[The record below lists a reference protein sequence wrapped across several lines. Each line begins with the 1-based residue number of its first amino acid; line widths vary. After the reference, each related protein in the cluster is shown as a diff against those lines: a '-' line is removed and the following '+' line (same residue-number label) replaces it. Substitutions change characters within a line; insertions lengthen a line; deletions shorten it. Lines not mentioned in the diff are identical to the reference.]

1 VYRTELGD
9 TRGPGGDQPVL
20 FVLTMDLRKTLR
32 ANQTWIV
39 VGITFV
45 SLVVHMWKLG
55 LRPLAHD
62 EAIDARFSWQAAHG
76 DVMRYD
82 PVYHGPL
89 RFYLEGP
96 VLRLFGTGAN
106 WARLIAAL
114 AGVAATA
121 IIASSR
127 RTLGQ
132 VGAPVAALV
141 FTFSP
146 TVLTV
151 TRTGREDS
159 LTALVS
165 LGLLL
170 VVAYL
175 LTDPK
180 PVHIVSGGVLLALS
194 WAIKETTFLFGFVA
208 LLFFLAGGLL
218 VWRVPT
224 GKCRA
229 AALRV
234 GAFGRSPWA
243 WSVTAFLLVFMVI
256 FTSGF
261 RYPAGMQSG
270 FVDGIK
276 YWASQHGVRR
286 GGQPWFF
293 YLTIYAA
300 YEWLL
305 ISLAAVGLA
314 VSIRRR
320 SLSGAWLGTMWLG
333 QTVVYAWAGEKFAW
347 LALHPLVPAVLLAGI
362 GAQALF
368 DRLQVPSIRTAFAG
382 LLLASLV
389 LTAVVAIRPA
399 ITDGADPRELLV
411 TVQTSTDVPRIA
423 ERLRV
428 GQDAGTIS
436 TILVD
441 QRGGGSWPW
450 AWYLHDFTGVSYF
463 TGVDG
468 EFPEGYDALILD
480 GASGP
485 PVVPEGYTVE
495 EFSLRRW
502 WVPDYASVTIGDI
515 ARWLFTRETWN
526 QTGSYPQYLV
536 IREAAAP

>member
-1 VYRTELGD
+1 
-9 TRGPGGDQPVL
+9 
-20 FVLTMDLRKTLR
+20 MDLRQVLHAR
-32 ANQTWIV
+32 RMWIV
-39 VGITFV
+39 VAITLVSFV
-45 SLVVHMWKLG
+45 MHIWQLG

-62 EAIDARFSWQAAHG
+62 EAIDAWFSWQAGRG

-96 VLRLFGTGAN
+96 VLHLVGQSAG
-106 WARLIAAL
+106 WARFIAAM

-127 RTLGQ
+127 RTLGR
-132 VGAPVAALV
+132 VGAPIAALV

-170 VVAYL
+170 VVAYM
-175 LTDPK
+175 LTHPK
-180 PVHIVSGGVLLALS
+180 PAHIVAGGLLLATS
-194 WAIKETTFLFGFVA
+194 WTIKETTFLFGFVA
-208 LLFFLAGGLL
+208 LWFFIAVG
-218 VWRVPT
+218 VVAWRVSA
-224 GKCRA
+224 GACRA
-229 AALRV
+229 AVQRV
-234 GAFGRSPWA
+234 GALGRAPWA
-243 WSVTAFLLVFMVI
+243 WAVTGFLLLFMLI

-261 RYPAGMQSG
+261 RYPGGVQSG

-276 YWASQHGVRR
+276 YWASQHGVGR

-305 ISLAAVGLA
+305 IGLAVVGLA
-314 VSIRRR
+314 VSIRRG
-320 SLSGAWLGTMWLG
+320 SLVGAWLGTMWLG

-362 GAQALF
+362 GSQALF
-368 DRLQVPSIRTAFAG
+368 DRFATTPVVRRGMAGG
-382 LLLASLV
+382 LAGALM
-389 LTAVVAIRPA
+389 LTAMIAIPPA
-399 ITDGADPRELLV
+399 VTRGADPRELLV
-411 TVQTSTDVPRIA
+411 TVQTSTDVPPISA
-423 ERLRV
+423 RLHA
-428 GQDAGTIS
+428 GQADGTIQ

-441 QRGGGSWPW
+441 TGGGGSWPW
-450 AWYLHDFTGVSYF
+450 AWFLNDLSGVAYLDVT
-463 TGVDG
+463 DG

-480 GASGP
+480 GVAGV

-495 EFSLRRW
+495 EFSLRKW
-502 WVPDYASVTIGDI
+502 WVPDYGAMTIGDMFT
-515 ARWLFTRETWN
+515 WLFTRETWN
-526 QTGSYPQYLV
+526 PTGSYPQYLV
-536 IREAAAP
+536 IRTA